1 MIGRRFQM
9 IALVAMLPLAL
20 PALAQEPR
28 WFKGQTHAHTVNSD
42 GDELP
47 RAVARWYQDHEY
59 NFLVITDHGYITDV
73 TRLDTDG
80 NRDDFILIPGEEI
93 TDKKYLHV
101 NGLNMKRQVA
111 AQKLDDVV
119 ANLQANIDSIRGAA
133 GTPQVNHPNWHRAI
147 TCEQLAAL
155 KDVRLVEL
163 YNMDKTSNNFAAG
176 GYPGMEEIWD
186 CVLSKGMVIYG
197 LATDDTHDYEGEYRP
212 ERAYPGKGWVMVRAT
227 ELTPEAIMTA
237 LEKGDF
243 YSTFG
248 LGVTLEEV
256 TVTDQ
261 EYRLKIKASGDLS
274 YTTQFIGQDGV
285 VLKEEHGL
293 TPSYAF
299 TGQELY
305 VRAKVICSSGDL
317 AIAQPVFPGA
327 AKP

>member
-1 MIGRRFQM
+1 MVGRWLQI
-9 IALVAMLPLAL
+9 IAMVAMLPLTL
-20 PALAQEPR
+20 PAVAQEPR

-59 NFLVITDHGYITDV
+59 NFLVITDHNYITDV
-73 TRLDTDG
+73 ARLDTDG
-80 NRDDFILIPGEEI
+80 DRDDFILIPGEEV

-119 ANLQANIDSIRGAA
+119 ANLQANIDSVRAA
-133 GTPQVNHPNWHRAI
+133 GGIPQVNHPNWHRAI

-155 KDVRLVEL
+155 KNVRLMEL

-176 GYPGMEEIWD
+176 GYPGTEEIWD
-186 CVLSKGMVIYG
+186 CALSRGMVLYG

-212 ERAYPGKGWVMVRAT
+212 ERAYPGKGWIMVRAK

-243 YSTFG
+243 YATFG
-248 LGVTLEEV
+248 LGVILEEV
-256 TVTDQ
+256 IVTDK

-274 YTTQFIGQDGV
+274 YTTRFIGRDGV

-293 TPSYAF
+293 TPAYTF

-305 VRAKVICSSGDL
+305 VRAKVICSSGDF
-317 AIAQPVFPGA
+317 AIAQPVFPG
-327 AKP
+327 PVRP